1 MENSFDVQPLQ
12 DIIHHDVSLTDSCN
26 SMKQSKIRCAD
37 VHKDCLWNSAHIT
50 LEISI
55 HILCLIMELL
65 FGC

>member
-12 DIIHHDVSLTDSCN
+12 DIIYHDVSLTDSCN
-26 SMKQSKIRCAD
+26 SMKQSKIRCAE
-37 VHKDCLWNSAHIT
+37 CPLWNSAHIS